1 MEDKKKELLK
11 ELLVNEKDILADLS
25 GLVEKSKSFFKI
37 EGNSGKILFND
48 NSSLT
53 NNNKIG
59 LILIG
64 KYFAYELDVIKKKGL
79 TLSELS
85 EELNIPQTTL
95 SSPLGNLI
103 DKGFVE
109 KNNGEYNICYHKI
122 LEFLNNIKAGKQ
134 KVYQAPTHR
143 KTRVKKTEKTKVDI
157 TPVGIEKHI
166 KEQSGL
172 STFIKLTEVT
182 QDELLKIFDFE
193 ENVINILVHPQ
204 GDNEGEKQ
212 ITATI
217 LLLTAY
223 YYYFNEQE
231 ISSSELRQKL
241 QDVGI
246 TSLVNLSTNLRLY
259 PNLLVHKKSKK
270 GSTNT
275 YYRITIPGL
284 ELGRSLIR
292 KNAGK
297 SKQGD
302 SQLAI
307 VGKTNKRSSGLG
319 NEIKK
324 LLEDGFFNIP
334 LDVNSVKKE
343 LEKRGIHN
351 PRQEVDS
358 YLRKVLLG
366 KKLIRDKED
375 GIWKYAV
382 KK

>member
-1 MEDKKKELLK
+1 MEDRKKELLK
-11 ELLVNEKDILADLS
+11 ELLVNEKDILTNLS
-25 GLVEKSKSFFKI
+25 GLVEKSKSYFKI
-37 EGNSGKILFND
+37 EGINGKILFND
-48 NSSLT
+48 ISSLT

-59 LILIG
+59 LTLIG
-64 KYFAYELDVIKKKGL
+64 KYFAYELEIIKKKGL
-79 TLSELS
+79 SLPELG

-95 SSPLGNLI
+95 SSPLGTLI
-103 DKGFVE
+103 DNGFVE
-109 KNNGEYNICYHKI
+109 KINGEYNICYHKI
-122 LEFLNNIKAGKQ
+122 LEFLNNIRSEKQ
-134 KVYQAPTHR
+134 KGYQPSIYR
-143 KTRVKKTEKTKVDI
+143 KTRIKKGDKTKIDVNPTEI
-157 TPVGIEKHI
+157 KKHI
-166 KEQSGL
+166 KEQNGL
-172 STFIKLTEVT
+172 SEFIKLTEIS
-182 QDELLKIFDFE
+182 QEELSKIFDFE
-193 ENVINILVHPQ
+193 EKVINLLVHPR

-223 YYYFNEQE
+223 YYYFNEPE

-241 QDVGI
+241 LDVGV
-246 TSLVNLSTNLRLY
+246 TSLVNLSTNLKLY

-275 YYRITIPGL
+275 CYRITIPGL

-292 KNAGK
+292 RIAGK
-297 SKQGD
+297 TKPDDKQ
-302 SQLAI
+302 LI
-307 VGKTNKRSSGLG
+307 MRGKTKKRSSGLG

-324 LLEDGFFNIP
+324 LLEEGLFNNP
-334 LDVNSVKKE
+334 LDVNAVKKE

-366 KKLIRDKED
+366 KQLIRDKEN